1 MLNISVEKT
10 QDSKVS
16 IAPMSIKRDWMDVT
30 PEKHAYRCFP
40 VTQANMIGWNLSC
53 DEDIVFTWTGV
64 TDTSSETVK
73 ILKGNNFS
81 YTGRGQATISINT
94 GLVFKTDQ
102 DVSMFIINPVNYFN
116 EDFETMSSLIST
128 SFYGNPLPLAIKA
141 RAANKEVVIK
151 AGTPIAT
158 ILPISLTALDN
169 TEINIISYSD
179 PGREREKAN
188 RSYGEAAQV
197 VNGSGQWTDWYRE
210 AVNEHGESIGQHESK
225 ALRLSVNDK
234 REVV

>member
-16 IAPMSIKRDWMDVT
+16 ISPMSIKRDWMDVT

-53 DEDIVFTWTGV
+53 DEDIIFTWTGV

-169 TEINIISYSD
+169 TEIEIISYSD

>member
-16 IAPMSIKRDWMDVT
+16 ISPMSIKRDWMDVT

-102 DVSMFIINPVNYFN
+102 DVSMFIINPVTYFN

-169 TEINIISYSD
+169 TEIQIISYSD

>member
-10 QDSKVS
+10 QGSKVT
-16 IAPMSIKRDWMDVT
+16 ITPMSIKRDWMDVT

-40 VTQANMIGWNLSC
+40 VTQANMIGWYLSC
-53 DEDIVFTWTGV
+53 DEDIVFAWNGI

-73 ILKGNNFS
+73 ILKGEDFS

-94 GLVFKTDQ
+94 GLIFKTEQ
-102 DVSMFIINPVNYFN
+102 DLSIFTINPVNYFN
-116 EDFETMSSLIST
+116 DDFETMSSLVST
-128 SFYGNPLPLAIKA
+128 SFYPNPLPLAIKA
-141 RAANKEVVIK
+141 RAANKEVTIK

-158 ILPISLTALDN
+158 IIPISLTALDN
-169 TEINIISYSD
+169 TSIDIIKYSD

-188 RSYGEAAQV
+188 IAYGEAAQV
-197 VNGSGQWTDWYRE
+197 INQTGKWTDWYRE
-210 AVNEHGESIGQHESK
+210 AINEKGESIGQHETK
-225 ALRLSVNDK
+225 TLRLSVNDK

>member
-16 IAPMSIKRDWMDVT
+16 ISPMSIKRDWMDVT

-102 DVSMFIINPVNYFN
+102 NVSMFVINPVNYFN

-169 TEINIISYSD
+169 TEIEIISYSD

>member
-10 QDSKVS
+10 QDSKVTIS
-16 IAPMSIKRDWMDVT
+16 PMSIKRDWMDVT

-53 DEDIVFTWTGV
+53 DEDIVFTWNGI

-73 ILKGNNFS
+73 ILKGNDFS

-102 DVSMFIINPVNYFN
+102 NVSMFTINPVNYFN
-116 EDFETMSSLIST
+116 EDFETMSSLVST
-128 SFYGNPLPLAIKA
+128 SFYQNPLPLAIKA
-141 RAANKEVVIK
+141 RAANKEIIIK

-158 ILPISLTALDN
+158 IIPISLTALDN
-169 TEINIISYSD
+169 TEISIIDYKD
-179 PGREREKAN
+179 INREREKAN
-188 RSYGEAAQV
+188 RAYGEAAQV
-197 VNGSGQWTDWYRE
+197 VNTSGQWTDWYRE
-210 AVNEHGESIGQHESK
+210 AVNEKGESIGQHETK
-225 ALRLSVNDK
+225 TLRLSVNDK